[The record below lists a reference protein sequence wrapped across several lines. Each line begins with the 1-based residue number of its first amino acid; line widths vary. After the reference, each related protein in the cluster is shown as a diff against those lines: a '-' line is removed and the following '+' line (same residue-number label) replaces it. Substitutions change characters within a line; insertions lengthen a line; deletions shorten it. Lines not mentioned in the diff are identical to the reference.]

1 MIVRGMATPDDL
13 ARLVSDITA
22 DIADRPLDR
31 ALQDH
36 LNVTVPPGGDRY
48 RRLVEVCRDGIA
60 AGWLC
65 QQGDARRR
73 FGRLLQPSPSTHGF
87 SVDVVEID
95 DLAGPPHVHPT
106 GEIDLVMPVR
116 GPATFDGH
124 GAGWVVYPPGSRHRP
139 TVADGQAMVLYLLPG
154 GSIQWDEA

>member
-1 MIVRGMATPDDL
+1 MIANMTAAPDEF
-13 ARLVSDITA
+13 AALVSGITA
-22 DIADRPLDR
+22 EIAGRPLDR

-36 LNVTVPPGGDRY
+36 LNLTLPAGGDRY
-48 RRLVEVCRDGIA
+48 RRLFEACRDGIA

-73 FGRLLQPSPSTHGF
+73 FGRFLQPSPSTHGF

-95 DLAGPPHVHPT
+95 DLAGPRHVHPT

-124 GAGWVVYPPGSRHRP
+124 GAGWVVYAPGSAHRP
-139 TVADGQAMVLYLLPG
+139 TVAGGQAMILYLLPG
-154 GSIQWDEA
+154 GSIEWDA